1 MTRLQVHRLF
11 KCMSAAG
18 LALAIVA
25 AAPEVCHAQSAAP
38 STLKAAFTLNF
49 VKFTTWPDL
58 KPGMPLLVCV
68 SGDEN
73 VALALTQVMTGQT
86 VDGHVLR
93 VSHLAPNGTTR
104 DCNLLFLT
112 DRDPQRL
119 AVSLEGVSRLQIL
132 TVSDVERSSRRG
144 AIIEFNLQNNRLGF
158 VINVDAM
165 ERSRIKISSRLLML
179 AAIVRDTD
187 TP

>member
-1 MTRLQVHRLF
+1 MPRLQVHRLL
-11 KCMSAAG
+11 KCVTGAG

-25 AAPEVCHAQSAAP
+25 AVPEVCGAQSVAP

-58 KPGMPLLVCV
+58 KPTMPILVCV
-68 SGDEN
+68 LGDDT
-73 VALALTQVMTGQT
+73 VALAMTQVMTGQT
-86 VDGHVLR
+86 VDGHAVR
-93 VSHLAPNGTTR
+93 VARLAPNHTTR

-119 AVSLEGVSRLQIL
+119 AASLEAVSRLQIL
-132 TVSDVERSSRRG
+132 TVSDVEQSSRRG

-165 ERSRIKISSRLLML
+165 ERSRIKISSRLLLL

>member
-1 MTRLQVHRLF
+1 
-11 KCMSAAG
+11 
-18 LALAIVA
+18 
-25 AAPEVCHAQSAAP
+25 
-38 STLKAAFTLNF
+38 
-49 VKFTTWPDL
+49 
-58 KPGMPLLVCV
+58 
-68 SGDEN
+68 
-73 VALALTQVMTGQT
+73 
-86 VDGHVLR
+86 
-93 VSHLAPNGTTR
+93 
-104 DCNLLFLT
+104 
-112 DRDPQRL
+112 
-119 AVSLEGVSRLQIL
+119 VSLEGVSRLQIL